1 MRRGGGP
8 TSGAPHVESPPEPR
22 ERAQPRREG
31 PPEVGSSG
39 PGLRA
44 LSPRAQDARAMEAGA
59 QSAPACSPPPF
70 LNRTSLFSIFR
81 EAKTIYV
88 TWQPCEASPKKV
100 S

>member
-59 QSAPACSPPPF
+59 QSAPACSPPP
-70 LNRTSLFSIFR
+70 LFKSDLFIFYFQR
-81 EAKTIYV
+81 SENNIRNLA
-88 TWQPCEASPKKV
+88 AL
-100 S
+100 